1 MILNYPMLENS
12 TSFFP
17 LHPIF
22 VTFAKCFACLVF
34 DLHFPTK
41 KKYHKKFMFHKSQ
54 FVIFS
59 NQTIVRF
66 NNDGTIYCVW

>member
-41 KKYHKKFMFHKSQ
+41 TNTIKSSC
-54 FVIFS
+54 FINLNLSYLVIKLL
-59 NQTIVRF
+59 
-66 NNDGTIYCVW
+66 